1 MDWSSQRWDIVIAVV
16 IVIVIVIVIAIVIVL
31 VMFAWNHTSSHPHLQ
46 IYGMTENPNN
56 NANYFNPV
64 QGHGNRL
71 PKLAM
76 IITTIVITSMI
87 CSF

>member
-1 MDWSSQRWDIVIAVV
+1 MDWSSQRWDIVIVSVIVIAIA
-16 IVIVIVIVIAIVIVL
+16 IVIVIV
-31 VMFAWNHTSSHPHLQ
+31 MFAWNYTSDPSHLQ

-71 PKLAM
+71 PKLTM

>member
-1 MDWSSQRWDIVIAVV
+1 
-16 IVIVIVIVIAIVIVL
+16 
-31 VMFAWNHTSSHPHLQ
+31 MFAWNYTSSHPHLQ

-76 IITTIVITSMI
+76 IITTIVITSI